1 MFIWDTIEAAYSG
14 FSCESGKVP
23 LLRRFLCFFSEIF
36 LFFFPNGF
44 IFGSFLFIKVS
55 LYYDSLRAGVHF
67 TQYMDKNKILSEST
81 PSTVKENQK
90 TNKSEQD
97 GTRLWKRTTL
107 HHESETIHGNIIR
120 K

>member
-1 MFIWDTIEAAYSG
+1 ME
-14 FSCESGKVP
+14 
-23 LLRRFLCFFSEIF
+23 
-36 LFFFPNGF
+36 
-44 IFGSFLFIKVS
+44 
-55 LYYDSLRAGVHF
+55 
-67 TQYMDKNKILSEST
+67 KNKILSEST